1 MCEFESHWCH
11 KEEIMPRTK
20 KAVSLTKQ
28 VEVPLDTYVSVS
40 RILEII
46 AEQGGDV
53 DSAEIQTRAYMG
65 HNSYG
70 DGFAEAEVSMTFL
83 VPNPQK

>member
-1 MCEFESHWCH
+1 MARL
-11 KEEIMPRTK
+11 KTA
-20 KAVSLTKQ
+20 KAVSPSKQ

-40 RILEII
+40 TILRLIE
-46 AEQGGDV
+46 EQGGDV
-53 DSAEIQTRAYMG
+53 ESAEIQSRAYMG

-70 DGFAEAEVSMTFL
+70 DGFAEAELSLTFL